1 MLQKLLNMLLN
12 VLYWLTGLAMFS
24 LFVGIIVS
32 PFEKGSPMSV
42 RLLES
47 ASLLESSIASAIS
60 LLLSILLLFLIWRF
74 QRLERWKGHMNI
86 LTLIGAC
93 LTISYLGWV
102 YAPTWGLAP
111 LLGHVLGLL
120 VGGALGVGITVW
132 EGRTINARKGALV
145 AEQRG
150 ALDA

>member
-12 VLYWLTGLAMFS
+12 VLYWLTGLALFS
-24 LFVGIIVS
+24 LLVGIIVS
-32 PFEKGSPMSV
+32 PFEKGSPFSF
-42 RLLES
+42 LKS
-47 ASLLESSIASAIS
+47 ASLLESSITSAIS
-60 LLLSILLLFLIWRF
+60 LLLSILLFYLIWRF
-74 QRLERWKGHMNI
+74 PRLERWKGHMNI

-111 LLGHVLGLL
+111 LGGHVVGLL

-145 AEQRG
+145 AGQRR